1 MPNSTLV
8 STFAQKCPKISFLE
22 ITTFWTVWSALE
34 PKNLK
39 GTGTW
44 LVKFSAL
51 ETKVSLNKGRLPRI
65 RLSDLHR
72 NGRLKVLRVTFLK
85 VSKNHFSSFKIKLA
99 QPTFASKI
107 VTFIEEFNPCGRLCR
122 FWDSARVK
130 SYIRLIFRYTEARC
144 NFAWI
149 IKSYCCSLW

>member
-8 STFAQKCPKISFLE
+8 SIFAQKCPKISFLE

-72 NGRLKVLRVTFLK
+72 NGRLKVLRATFLK

-107 VTFIEEFNPCGRLCR
+107 VTFIEEFFFD
-122 FWDSARVK
+122 FWRDSARVK
-130 SYIRLIFRYTEARC
+130 PYIRLMFRYTEARC
-144 NFAWI
+144 NFGWN